1 MKSCEMHLVLVLSD
15 HVNVGKDPLY
25 RPPKTQKAEEGRST
39 QTTVYPHVKASGKFP
54 GKNPRAQK
62 AHLYAFKET
71 FLEKSYL
78 HHSTDKRGINVI
90 YRKSFRNIHKDA
102 PFAP

>member
-54 GKNPRAQK
+54 GKN
-62 AHLYAFKET
+62 L
-71 FLEKSYL
+71 
-78 HHSTDKRGINVI
+78 G
-90 YRKSFRNIHKDA
+90 RKGASLRFQRNIFRKII
-102 PFAP
+102 FTSLYRQEGYKRYLQKKF

>member
-15 HVNVGKDPLY
+15 HVNVGKDHYIAPQST
-25 RPPKTQKAEEGRST
+25 PKRRKREEPQ

-62 AHLYAFKET
+62 AHLYVP
-71 FLEKSYL
+71 
-78 HHSTDKRGINVI
+78 I
-90 YRKSFRNIHKDA
+90 
-102 PFAP
+102 

>member
-15 HVNVGKDPLY
+15 HVNVGKDHY
-25 RPPKTQKAEEGRST
+25 IAPKDPKAEEGRTT

-71 FLEKSYL
+71 FLEK
-78 HHSTDKRGINVI
+78 
-90 YRKSFRNIHKDA
+90 
-102 PFAP
+102 

>member
-1 MKSCEMHLVLVLSD
+1 MVQRCKFSIELKNFPPDLSGEPKSCEMHLVLVLSD

-25 RPPKTQKAEEGRST
+25 RPPKTQKAEEGRTT

-71 FLEKSYL
+71 FLEK
-78 HHSTDKRGINVI
+78 
-90 YRKSFRNIHKDA
+90 
-102 PFAP
+102 

>member
-1 MKSCEMHLVLVLSD
+1 LTVTIYISSKVTINHDIIKLTS
-15 HVNVGKDPLY
+15 VNNRLKQ
-25 RPPKTQKAEEGRST
+25 TQKAEEGRTT

-71 FLEKSYL
+71 FLEK
-78 HHSTDKRGINVI
+78 
-90 YRKSFRNIHKDA
+90 
-102 PFAP
+102 

>member
-71 FLEKSYL
+71 FLAYII
-78 HHSTDKRGINVI
+78 HSGFISGYQNRYGDNLKPPTNV
-90 YRKSFRNIHKDA
+90 YHRMTA
-102 PFAP
+102 

>member
-25 RPPKTQKAEEGRST
+25 RPPKTQKAEEGRTT

-62 AHLYAFKET
+62 AHLYAF
-71 FLEKSYL
+71 
-78 HHSTDKRGINVI
+78 II
-90 YRKSFRNIHKDA
+90 RKTTRLQFQNEA
-102 PFAP
+102 FQF

>member
-25 RPPKTQKAEEGRST
+25 RPPKTQKAEEGRTT
-39 QTTVYPHVKASGKFP
+39 QTTVYPHVKASGKFL

-71 FLEKSYL
+71 FLEK
-78 HHSTDKRGINVI
+78 
-90 YRKSFRNIHKDA
+90 
-102 PFAP
+102 

>member
-25 RPPKTQKAEEGRST
+25 RPPKTQKAEEGRTT

-54 GKNPRAQK
+54 VKILGR
-62 AHLYAFKET
+62 
-71 FLEKSYL
+71 
-78 HHSTDKRGINVI
+78 KRRIFTLS
-90 YRKSFRNIHKDA
+90 KKHF
-102 PFAP
+102 